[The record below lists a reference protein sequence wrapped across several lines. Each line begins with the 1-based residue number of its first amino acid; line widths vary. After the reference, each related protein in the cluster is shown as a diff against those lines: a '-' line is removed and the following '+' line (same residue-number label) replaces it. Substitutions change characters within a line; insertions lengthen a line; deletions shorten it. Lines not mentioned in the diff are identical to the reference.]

1 MELWENC
8 PGENKLVAPK
18 IQNMCFTT
26 TTTTCRRRQ
35 SLQSLPAS
43 VEILLGYRYCNL
55 RWSTNTAANH
65 CLDIDEKPMLQPPL
79 DIDEIPIQLP
89 ANVEIPMR
97 YRCCS
102 HRWAT
107 DIVANHCWDT
117 DCAKHGAK
125 LKAVLSLFEAALSH
139 QNRNENWSCT
149 QPSKSNRKSNFIYI
163 YIYIYFCFFLGAR
176 GICPFCVKI
185 VQAKIKNNCVDN
197 FWTTFKKSIFK
208 KETVTD
214 FLFPWKAFLF
224 PCPYLP
230 CVEAEL
236 ERKKERLLLSMV
248 MILVIV
254 AP

>member
-8 PGENKLVAPK
+8 PGENKFVAPK

-26 TTTTCRRRQ
+26 TTATTCRRRQ

-117 DCAKHGAK
+117 DCSLK
-125 LKAVLSLFEAALSH
+125 LHSAIKIETKIEAALSH
-139 QNRNENWSCT
+139 QNRIENQIS
-149 QPSKSNRKSNFIYI
+149 YI
-163 YIYIYFCFFLGAR
+163 FCFLGGTWHMPVLCENCPGKNKKQLRGQFL
-176 GICPFCVKI
+176 
-185 VQAKIKNNCVDN
+185 NNFQKVN
-197 FWTTFKKSIFK
+197 F
-208 KETVTD
+208 
-214 FLFPWKAFLF
+214 
-224 PCPYLP
+224 
-230 CVEAEL
+230 
-236 ERKKERLLLSMV
+236 
-248 MILVIV
+248 
-254 AP
+254 